1 MPDTIAPSTEPSGA
15 DLPQINGPQAWF
27 GPEQASRAE
36 EWTYHLS
43 AANVAE
49 IEAALA
55 QVCETGILDISRAN
69 FPVPGLAPKL
79 QAIKQEILHGR
90 GFFVIRGLPIER
102 YDVADAARIFW
113 GLGAQW
119 GEAVSQNGKGHVLG
133 HVKDLGLDYSKP
145 ETRGYQTSA
154 RLPYHTDSSDI
165 VGLLCLKKSKAGGLS
180 SIVSTTTVYNEV
192 VKQRPD
198 LAAVLTNPV
207 YRTRWGEVPEGR
219 KPYYG
224 TAPFSLVNG
233 RVICTY
239 VRSATRKAQ
248 LMDVVPRITP
258 EQEEAMDL
266 FDALANDPAL
276 HLDMT
281 FKPGDMQYV
290 CNHSIAHSRTAYED
304 FPELD
309 KRRHLLRLWL
319 ACEDGPELPAAF
331 TGEHQGMTSG
341 GRPDGIKV
349 PGVPLVAPL
358 RAED

>member
-1 MPDTIAPSTEPSGA
+1 MPDTIAPPVSTLPLIEGA
-15 DLPQINGPQAWF
+15 QSWYGPDQAKLTAEWSYDLTPAD
-27 GPEQASRAE
+27 
-36 EWTYHLS
+36 
-43 AANVAE
+43 VAE

-55 QVCETGILDISRAN
+55 NVRQTEILAIGPAG
-69 FPVPGLAPKL
+69 FPVPGLSAKL
-79 QAIKQEILHGR
+79 AQIKQEILHGR

-102 YDVADAARIFW
+102 YSIADAARIFW

-133 HVKDLGLDYSKP
+133 HVKDLGLDYADP
-145 ETRGYQTSA
+145 QARGYQTSA

-165 VGLLCLKKSKAGGLS
+165 VGLLCLKKSKSGGAS
-180 SIVSTTTVYNEV
+180 SLVSTTTVYNEM
-192 VKQRPD
+192 VKRRPD
-198 LAAVLTNPV
+198 LAAVLTQPV

-224 TAPFSLVNG
+224 TAPFTLVNG

-248 LMDVVPRITP
+248 LMDVVPRLTP

-276 HLDMT
+276 HLDMQ
-281 FKPGDMQYV
+281 FAPGDMQFV
-290 CNHSIAHSRTAYED
+290 CNHSIAHSRTTYED
-304 FPELD
+304 YAEPE

-319 ACEDGPELPAAF
+319 ACDDGPELPAAF
-331 TGEHQGMTSG
+331 TGEHQGMTAG

-349 PGVPLVAPL
+349 PEVELVAPL

>member
-1 MPDTIAPSTEPSGA
+1 MHDAIQALDA
-15 DLPQINGPQAWF
+15 NLPLTDGPQAWY
-27 GPEQASRAE
+27 GPDQARLSS
-36 EWTYHLS
+36 EWTYTLS
-43 AANVAE
+43 ADDIAE
-49 IEAALA
+49 IEAALD
-55 QVCETGILDISRAN
+55 QVRATEILDINQAN
-69 FPVPGLAPKL
+69 FPLPGLSRQLAR
-79 QAIKQEILHGR
+79 IKQEILQGR
-90 GFFVIRGLPIER
+90 GFFMVRGLPIDR
-102 YDVADAARIFW
+102 YSIADAARIFW

-133 HVKDLGLDYSKP
+133 HVKDLGLDYNDP
-145 ETRGYQTSA
+145 EARGYQTND

-165 VGLLCLKKSKAGGLS
+165 VGLLCLRKSKSGGAS
-180 SIVSTTTVYNEV
+180 SLVSTTTVYNEM
-192 VKQRPD
+192 VKRRPD
-198 LAAVLTNPV
+198 LVAVLMQPV

-233 RVICTY
+233 RMICTY

-258 EQEEAMDL
+258 EQEEAMNL
-266 FDALANDPAL
+266 FDTLANDPTL
-276 HLDMT
+276 HLDIT
-281 FKPGDMQYV
+281 FELGDMQFV

-304 FPELD
+304 FPEED

-319 ACEDGPELPAAF
+319 ACDDGPDLPAAF
-331 TGEHQGMTSG
+331 TGEHQGQTKS

-349 PGVPLVAPL
+349 PGVALAAPL

>member
-1 MPDTIAPSTEPSGA
+1 MPDTIAPAASSGTALPLIEGAQSWYGPDLARQPERWCLALREA
-15 DLPQINGPQAWF
+15 D
-27 GPEQASRAE
+27 
-36 EWTYHLS
+36 
-43 AANVAE
+43 VAE

-55 QVCETGILDISRAN
+55 QVREKPILEIGAAD
-69 FPVPGLAPKL
+69 FPVPGLRERLEAVKN
-79 QAIKQEILHGR
+79 EVLHGQ
-90 GFFVIRGLPIER
+90 GFYVVRGLPIER
-102 YDVADAARIFW
+102 YDIGEAARIFW

-145 ETRGYQTSA
+145 ETRGYQTNA

-165 VGLLCLKKSKAGGLS
+165 VGLLCLKKSKSGGAS
-180 SIVSTTTVYNEV
+180 SLVSTTTVYNEMV
-192 VKQRPD
+192 RRRPD
-198 LAAVLTNPV
+198 LAAVLMQPV

-224 TAPFSLVNG
+224 TSPFTLVNG

-258 EQEEAMDL
+258 AQEEAMDM

-276 HLDMT
+276 HLDMA
-281 FKPGDMQYV
+281 FEPGDMQWV

-304 FPELD
+304 FPEPE

-319 ACEDGPELPAAF
+319 ACDDGPALPDAF
-331 TGEHQGMTSG
+331 TGEHQGMTKG

-349 PGVPLVAPL
+349 PGVPLAAPL

>member
-1 MPDTIAPSTEPSGA
+1 MPDTIAKPA
-15 DLPQINGPQAWF
+15 DLLAPIEGPQAWY
-27 GPEQASRAE
+27 GPDQATKTD
-36 EWTYHLS
+36 WLYTLS
-43 AANVAE
+43 DADIAE
-49 IEAALA
+49 IDSALTA
-55 QVCETGILDISRAN
+55 VRDT
-69 FPVPGLAPKL
+69 
-79 QAIKQEILHGR
+79 EILTIDDDCFALPSLGARLAEIKHDILYGR

-102 YDVADAARIFW
+102 YSVADAARIFW
-113 GLGAQW
+113 GLGTHW

-133 HVKDLGLDYSKP
+133 HVKDLGLDYADP
-145 ETRGYQTSA
+145 MARGYQTSA

-180 SIVSTTTVYNEV
+180 SIVSTTTLYNEML
-192 VKQRPD
+192 KRRPD
-198 LAAVLTNPV
+198 LVEVLMEPL

-224 TAPFSLVNG
+224 TAAFNHSEG
-233 RVICTY
+233 RMISTY

-276 HLDMT
+276 HLDMV
-281 FKPGDMQYV
+281 FEPGDMQFV

-304 FPELD
+304 YPELN

-319 ACEDGPELPAAF
+319 ACEDGPALPEAF
-331 TGEHQGMTSG
+331 TGEHQGKTAN

-358 RAED
+358 KADA

>member
-1 MPDTIAPSTEPSGA
+1 MPDTILSPTTALETVT
-15 DLPQINGPQAWF
+15 GPQAWY
-27 GPEQASRAE
+27 GRDVAG
-36 EWTYHLS
+36 LS
-43 AANVAE
+43 DWAITLTADDVAE

-55 QVCETGILDISRAN
+55 GAKDTPILEITAAN
-69 FPVPGLAPKL
+69 FPVPGLAGRL
-79 QAIKQEILHGR
+79 AAIKHELLRGR
-90 GFFVIRGLPIER
+90 GFFMVRGLPIER
-102 YDVADAARIFW
+102 YSVEDAARIFW
-113 GLGAQW
+113 GIGAQW

-133 HVKDLGLDYSKP
+133 HVKDLGLDYADP
-145 ETRGYQTSA
+145 QARGYQTSA

-180 SIVSTTTVYNEV
+180 SIASTTTIFNEM
-192 VKQRPD
+192 VKRRPD
-198 LAAVLTNPV
+198 LAEVLMQPV

-224 TAPFSLVNG
+224 TAPFTVVDG

-239 VRSATRKAQ
+239 VRSAVRKAQ

-266 FDALANDPAL
+266 FDSLANDPAL

-281 FKPGDMQYV
+281 FEPGDMQFV

-304 FPELD
+304 YQELD

-319 ACEDGPELPAAF
+319 ACEDGPKLPAAF
-331 TGEHQGMTSG
+331 TGEHQGQTAS

>member
-1 MPDTIAPSTEPSGA
+1 MPDTIMPPGA
-15 DLPQINGPQAWF
+15 DLPLIGGPQSWY
-27 GPEQASRAE
+27 GPDQAKLAH
-36 EWTYHLS
+36 EWTYTLS
-43 AANVAE
+43 PADVAE

-55 QVCETGILDISRAN
+55 RVRTTPILEIGAAA
-69 FPVPGLAPKL
+69 FPVPGLASRL
-79 QAIKQEILHGR
+79 ARIKQEVLNGR
-90 GFFVIRGLPIER
+90 GFVMVRGLPIER

-165 VGLLCLKKSKAGGLS
+165 VGLLCLQKSKSGGAS
-180 SIVSTTTVYNEV
+180 SLVSTTTVYNEM
-192 VKQRPD
+192 VKRRPD
-198 LAAVLTNPV
+198 LAAVLTQPV

-224 TAPFSLVNG
+224 TAPFSIVNG

-276 HLDMT
+276 HLDIT
-281 FKPGDMQYV
+281 FEPGDMQWV
-290 CNHSIAHSRTAYED
+290 CNHSIAHSRTAFED
-304 FPELD
+304 FPEPG

-319 ACEDGPELPAAF
+319 ACEDGPELPEAF
-331 TGEHQGMTSG
+331 TGEHQGQTAG

>member
-1 MPDTIAPSTEPSGA
+1 MPDTILAPATALAPITG
-15 DLPQINGPQAWF
+15 QQAWY
-27 GPEQASRAE
+27 GPDVAGLTDWTLTLAAADIAE
-36 EWTYHLS
+36 IDTALTGARDIPILEIT
-43 AANVAE
+43 AANF
-49 IEAALA
+49 L
-55 QVCETGILDISRAN
+55 L
-69 FPVPGLAPKL
+69 PGLDERL
-79 QAIKQEILHGR
+79 NAIKREVLHGR

-102 YDVADAARIFW
+102 YSVEEAARIFW
-113 GLGAQW
+113 GIGAQW

-133 HVKDLGLDYSKP
+133 HVKDLGLDYADP
-145 ETRGYQTSA
+145 QARGYQTSA

-180 SIVSTTTVYNEV
+180 SIASTTTVFNEM
-192 VKQRPD
+192 VKRRPD
-198 LAAVLTNPV
+198 LAAVLMQPV

-224 TAPFSLVNG
+224 TAPFSLVDG
-233 RVICTY
+233 RVICSY
-239 VRSATRKAQ
+239 VRSAVRKAQ
-248 LMDVVPRITP
+248 LMDVVPRLTD
-258 EQEEAMDL
+258 EQNEAMDL

-281 FKPGDMQYV
+281 FEPGDMQFV

-304 FPELD
+304 FAEPD

-319 ACEDGPELPAAF
+319 ACADGPALPEAF
-331 TGEHQGMTSG
+331 TGEHQGQTAS

>member
-1 MPDTIAPSTEPSGA
+1 MPDTIAPTSI
-15 DLPQINGPQAWF
+15 DLPHIDGHQSWYGPD
-27 GPEQASRAE
+27 QASRAD
-36 EWTYHLS
+36 EWTYELTK
-43 AANVAE
+43 ADIAE
-49 IEAALA
+49 IETALA
-55 QVCETGILDISRAN
+55 AVRSTEILDIGPSE
-69 FPVPGLAPKL
+69 FTVPGLASRLK
-79 QAIKQEILHGR
+79 AIKQEILYGR
-90 GFFVIRGLPIER
+90 GFFVVRGLPIER
-102 YDVADAARIFW
+102 YEIADAARIFW

-133 HVKDLGLDYSKP
+133 HVKDLGLDYSRP

-165 VGLLCLKKSKAGGLS
+165 VGLLCLKKSKSGGLS
-180 SIVSTTTVYNEV
+180 SIVSTTTVYNEML
-192 VKQRPD
+192 KQRPD
-198 LAAVLTNPV
+198 LAAVLTQPV

-224 TAPFSLVNG
+224 TAPFSVVNG

-248 LMDVVPRITP
+248 LMEVVPRITP

-266 FDALANDPAL
+266 FDALANDESL
-276 HLDMT
+276 HLDMQ
-281 FKPGDMQYV
+281 FEPGDMQWV
-290 CNHSIAHSRTAYED
+290 CNHSIAHSRTAFED
-304 FPELD
+304 YPELE

-319 ACEDGPELPAAF
+319 ACDDGPELPAAF
-331 TGEHQGMTSG
+331 TGEHQGKTAG

-349 PGVPLVAPL
+349 PGVELVAPL

>member
-1 MPDTIAPSTEPSGA
+1 MPDTIQTLDV
-15 DLPQINGPQAWF
+15 DLPLIGGPQAWH
-27 GPEQASRAE
+27 GVDQAKLAS
-36 EWTYHLS
+36 EWTYTLTT
-43 AANVAE
+43 ADIAE

-55 QVCETGILDISRAN
+55 AVQTIEILEISQSN
-69 FPVPGLAPKL
+69 FSVPGLAGKL
-79 QAIKQEILHGR
+79 QTIKQEILSGR

-102 YDVADAARIFW
+102 YSVADAARIFW

-133 HVKDLGLDYSKP
+133 HVKDLGLDYADP
-145 ETRGYQTSA
+145 QARGYQTSA

-180 SIVSTTTVYNEV
+180 SIASTTSIYNEM
-192 VKQRPD
+192 VKRRPD

-233 RVICTY
+233 RIICTY

-248 LMDVVPRITP
+248 LMDVVPRITS

-266 FDALANDPAL
+266 FDALANDPSM
-276 HLDMT
+276 HLDMI
-281 FKPGDMQYV
+281 FEPGDMQYV

-304 FPELD
+304 YAELD
-309 KRRHLLRLWL
+309 ERRHLLRLWL

-331 TGEHQGMTSG
+331 TGEHQGQTKG

-349 PGVPLVAPL
+349 PGVKLVAPL

>member
-1 MPDTIAPSTEPSGA
+1 MPDTILAPATALAPITCA
-15 DLPQINGPQAWF
+15 QAWY
-27 GPEQASRAE
+27 GPDVAGLTD
-36 EWTYHLS
+36 WTLTLTGTDI
-43 AANVAE
+43 AE
-49 IEAALA
+49 IEATLTGA
-55 QVCETGILDISRAN
+55 QATPILEITAAN
-69 FPVPGLAPKL
+69 FPLPGLSKRL
-79 QAIKQEILHGR
+79 EAIKRELLHRR

-102 YDVADAARIFW
+102 YSVEDAARIFW
-113 GLGAQW
+113 GIGAQW

-133 HVKDLGLDYSKP
+133 HVKDLGLDYADP
-145 ETRGYQTSA
+145 QARGYQTSA

-180 SIVSTTTVYNEV
+180 SIASTTTIFNEM
-192 VKQRPD
+192 VKRRPD
-198 LAAVLTNPV
+198 LADVLMHPV

-224 TAPFSLVNG
+224 TAPFSLVDG

-239 VRSATRKAQ
+239 VRSAVRKAQ

-281 FKPGDMQYV
+281 FEPGDLQFV

-304 FPELD
+304 YPELD

-319 ACEDGPELPAAF
+319 ACADGPALPEAF
-331 TGEHQGMTSG
+331 TGEHQGQTAS